1 MFCSAV
7 FFEKNHGLPMFETAA
22 KVRKYAIMNMQVYL
36 VQKNRIKI
44 KNFYC

>member
-1 MFCSAV
+1 
-7 FFEKNHGLPMFETAA
+7 MFETAA